1 MSKTSH
7 ALIQRAIAQRAQM
20 EGQAILLQAVT
31 KAYADGMIELAYA
44 EGHITDAEHDDYRT
58 QLVVIGKRMGVPHA

>member
-1 MSKTSH
+1 MSRTSH

-20 EGQAILLQAVT
+20 ESQAILLQVVT

-44 EGHITDAEHDDYRT
+44 EGHITDAEHDEYRA
-58 QLVVIGKRMGVPHA
+58 QLAALGARQAVTP

>member
-1 MSKTSH
+1 MSRTSH

-20 EGQAILLQAVT
+20 ESQAILLQVAT

-44 EGHITDAEHDDYRT
+44 EGHITDAEHDEYRA
-58 QLVVIGKRMGVPHA
+58 QLAALGARQAVTP

>member
-7 ALIQRAIAQRAQM
+7 ALIQRAIGQHLLQ
-20 EGQAILLQAVT
+20 EGQPVILQAVT

-44 EGHITDAEHDDYRT
+44 EGLITDAEHDEYRA
-58 QLVVIGKRMGVPHA
+58 QLAAIGARQAVTP

>member
-7 ALIQRAIAQRAQM
+7 ALIQRAIGQHLLQ
-20 EGQAILLQAVT
+20 EGQPVILQAVT

-44 EGHITDAEHDDYRT
+44 EGLITDAEHDDYRT
-58 QLVVIGKRMGVPHA
+58 QLVVIGKRIEVSRG